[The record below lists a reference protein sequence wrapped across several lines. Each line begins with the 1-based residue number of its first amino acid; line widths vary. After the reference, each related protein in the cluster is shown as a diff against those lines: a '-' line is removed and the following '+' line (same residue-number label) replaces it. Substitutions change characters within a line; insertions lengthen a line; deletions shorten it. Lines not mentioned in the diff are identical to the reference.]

1 MSNQDSLKQ
10 EPNPHATFELQPHL
24 VGDLLEVR
32 PLRPEDWES
41 LFAVA
46 SDPLIWEQHP
56 ARERYKEE
64 VFREFF
70 REALESGG
78 ALIVLDRK
86 TQKIIGSSRYFGLDP
101 EKSEIEIG
109 WTFLAR
115 SYWGGKYNGE
125 LKRLM
130 LEHAFNFVE
139 NVVFLIGPENFRS
152 QKAVEKIGGVL
163 IGRRNKMI
171 RGQAVENVVY
181 QIKKPTRTA
190 SSSDE

>member
-1 MSNQDSLKQ
+1 VSYQGFSNLESNRR
-10 EPNPHATFELQPHL
+10 EGFELQPHL

-56 ARERYKEE
+56 AGDRYKEE
-64 VFREFF
+64 VFKEFF

-78 ALIVLDRK
+78 AFVVIDRK
-86 TQKIIGSSRYFGLDP
+86 SQQIIGSSRYFGFDP
-101 EKSEIEIG
+101 GKGEIEIG

-115 SYWGGKYNGE
+115 SHWGGKYNGE

-130 LEHAFNFVE
+130 LDHAFRFVE
-139 NVVFLIGPENFRS
+139 SVVFLIGAANIRS
-152 QKAVEKIGGVL
+152 QKDVEGIGGVR
-163 IGRRNKMI
+163 IEPREKTI
-171 RGQAVENVVY
+171 RGKAVEQVVY
-181 QIKKPTRTA
+181 QITKPTITV
-190 SSSDE
+190 SS

>member
-1 MSNQDSLKQ
+1 MSRQQVFDIKSNSSV
-10 EPNPHATFELQPHL
+10 PFELQPHL
-24 VGDLLEVR
+24 VGELLEVR
-32 PLRPEDWES
+32 PLRPEDWDV

-56 ARERYKEE
+56 AKDRYQEE

-78 ALIVLDRK
+78 ALLVLDWQ
-86 TQKIIGSSRYFGLDP
+86 TQAVIGSSRYFGFDP
-101 EKSEIEIG
+101 TKLEIEIG

-115 SYWGGKYNGE
+115 SHWGGKYNGE

-130 LEHAFNFVE
+130 LDHAFRFVE
-139 NVVFLIGPENFRS
+139 SVVFLIGPTNIRS

-163 IGRRNKMI
+163 IGNRKKLI
-171 RGQAVENVVY
+171 QGKPVEQVVY
-181 QIKKPTRTA
+181 EIKKPRWIA
-190 SSSDE
+190 ST

>member
-1 MSNQDSLKQ
+1 VSYQEFSNQ
-10 EPNPHATFELQPHL
+10 EPNRREGFELQPHL

-56 ARERYKEE
+56 AGDRYKEE
-64 VFREFF
+64 VFKEFF

-78 ALIVLDRK
+78 AFVVIDRK
-86 TQKIIGSSRYFGLDP
+86 SQQIIGSSRYFGFDP
-101 EKSEIEIG
+101 GKREIEIG

-115 SYWGGKYNGE
+115 SHWGGKYNGE

-130 LEHAFNFVE
+130 LDHAFRFVE
-139 NVVFLIGPENFRS
+139 SVVFLIGAANIRS
-152 QKAVEKIGGVL
+152 QKAVEGIGGVR
-163 IGRRNKMI
+163 IEPREKTI
-171 RGQAVENVVY
+171 RGKAVEQVVY
-181 QIKKPTRTA
+181 QIKKPTITV
-190 SSSDE
+190 SS